1 MKYIPCII
9 PVIVIGGS
17 LIFSA
22 WVNHM
27 NDRKKKGK

>member
-9 PVIVIGGS
+9 PAIVIGGS
-17 LIFSA
+17 LLFSA
-22 WVNHM
+22 WINYM